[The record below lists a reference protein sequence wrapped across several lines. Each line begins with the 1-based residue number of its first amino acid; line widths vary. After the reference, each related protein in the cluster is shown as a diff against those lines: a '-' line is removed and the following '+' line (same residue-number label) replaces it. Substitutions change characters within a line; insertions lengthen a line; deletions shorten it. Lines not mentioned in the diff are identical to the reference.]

1 MSLITPDFG
10 LIVWMTVIFAIVF
23 FLLAKF
29 GFPLITSMVHERA
42 DRINESIRL
51 AKEAE
56 ERLKNLEE
64 EQKMMM
70 EDARKQQAAI
80 LQEAARSRDAILAGA
95 REKAQ
100 DETTKMIEH
109 AKVQIEAERES
120 AIREIR
126 SQVALLSVNV
136 AEKVIRRDL
145 ENPEAQMKLI
155 DSLLDE
161 VSSADLN

>member
-29 GFPLITSMVHERA
+29 GFPMITSMVHDRA

-56 ERLKNLEE
+56 ERLAALGE
-64 EQKMMM
+64 EQARMI
-70 EDARKQQAAI
+70 EEARKQQAAI

-95 REKAQ
+95 HEKAQ
-100 DETTKMIEH
+100 DETVKMIEH
-109 AKVQIEAERES
+109 AKVQIAAERES

-136 AEKVIRRDL
+136 AEKVMRKDL
-145 ENPEAQMKLI
+145 ENPDAQMKLI

-161 VSSADLN
+161 VSSAELN